1 MYSRFREGEF
11 MLILEDLK
19 EINDV
24 IKELAEFVQNDETVK
39 PDFEEYLKTIGQNG
53 MNFQSACFNYI
64 FERNLNHKSILTL
77 FLENSKKLPASTKKI
92 VKALMQSISSIFE
105 IKRVLQNGF
114 DLNNIINEKT
124 YSVVSLVKMTTFR
137 GMGSGQYVVARIF
150 KFEKAYY
157 LLEISGVLP
166 SSRRDDALRYSV
178 AKIIQNPELVYLD
191 NPEKQKEI
199 EENIKEIYDKF
210 IEFFGKD
217 EVVTT
222 NKYADDLI
230 GAFNDFAE
238 GGEKIDFQD
247 KIQSLDN
254 YKFFDVSEF
263 NNSYDNFLENSLGG
277 FSSHKETYDVGI
289 VFDKEL
295 GLYAVPFLAAF
306 DKAVENPDSVENAKA
321 CIEFFLNNDKF
332 SANIIKRV
340 AGRHENFMDTVNK
353 LLGTSYNLDELL
365 EHYKSRYLENKI
377 FSSTTVLYK
386 SKAFSRTLGIIEE
399 DIEKPELE
407 GVDLSKIGR
416 NDPCPCGSGKKYKN
430 CCGRN

>member
-1 MYSRFREGEF
+1 

-24 IKELAEFVQNDETVK
+24 IKELADFVQNDTSVK
-39 PDFEEYLKTIGQNG
+39 PDFEEYVKTVNG

-64 FERNLNHKSILTL
+64 FERNLNNKSILTL

-92 VKALMQSISSIFE
+92 VKALMASMSSIFE
-105 IKRVLQNGF
+105 VKRVLQNGF

-124 YSVVSLVKMTTFR
+124 YSVVSLVKMTSFR
-137 GMGSGQYVVARIF
+137 GIGSGQYVVARIF

-166 SSRRDDALRYSV
+166 SSRKDDALRYSV
-178 AKIIQNPELVYLD
+178 AKIIQNPELVYFD

-199 EENIKEIYDKF
+199 EKEVKEIYKKF
-210 IEFFGKD
+210 IEFFGTD
-217 EVVTT
+217 EIITT
-222 NKYADDLI
+222 NKFADDLI

-238 GGEKIDFQD
+238 GGEKVDFSD
-247 KIQSLDN
+247 KIQQPET
-254 YKFFDVSEF
+254 YKFFSVSEF

-289 VFDKEL
+289 IFDEEL
-295 GLYAVPFLAAF
+295 GLYAVPFFATF
-306 DKAVENPDSVENAKA
+306 NKIIENSDNVENAKA
-321 CIEFFLNNDKF
+321 CVQFFLENDKF

-340 AGRHENFMDTVNK
+340 AERHENFMEVVNK
-353 LLGTSYNLDELL
+353 LLGTNYTFDELL

-386 SKAFSRTLGIIEE
+386 SKAFSKTLGIIEE
-399 DIEKPELE
+399 DIEKPSLE

-416 NDPCPCGSGKKYKN
+416 NDPCPCGSGKKFKK
-430 CCGRN
+430 CCGANL

>member
-1 MYSRFREGEF
+1 

-24 IKELAEFVQNDETVK
+24 IKELAEFVQNDASVK
-39 PDFEEYLKTIGQNG
+39 PDFEEYIKTVNG
-53 MNFQSACFNYI
+53 MSFQSACFNYI
-64 FERNLNHKSILTL
+64 FERNLNNKSILTL

-92 VKALMQSISSIFE
+92 VKALMASMSSIFE
-105 IKRVLQNGF
+105 VKRVLQNGF

-124 YSVVSLVKMTTFR
+124 YSVVSLVKMTSFR
-137 GMGSGQYVVARIF
+137 GIGSGQYVVARIF

-166 SSRRDDALRYSV
+166 SSRKDDALRYSV
-178 AKIIQNPELVYLD
+178 AKIIQNPELVYFD

-199 EENIKEIYDKF
+199 EKEVKEIYKKF
-210 IEFFGKD
+210 IEFFGTD
-217 EVVTT
+217 EIITT
-222 NKYADDLI
+222 NKFADDLI

-238 GGEKIDFQD
+238 GGEKVDFSD
-247 KIQSLDN
+247 KIQQPET
-254 YKFFDVSEF
+254 YKFFSVSEF
-263 NNSYDNFLENSLGG
+263 NNSYDNVLENSLGG

-289 VFDKEL
+289 IFDEEL
-295 GLYAVPFLAAF
+295 GLYAVPFFATF
-306 DKAVENPDSVENAKA
+306 NKIIENSDNVENAKA
-321 CIEFFLNNDKF
+321 CVQFFLENDKF

-340 AGRHENFMDTVNK
+340 AERHENFMEVVNK
-353 LLGTSYNLDELL
+353 LLGTNYTFDELL

-386 SKAFSRTLGIIEE
+386 SKAFSKTLGIIEE
-399 DIEKPELE
+399 DIEKPSLE

-416 NDPCPCGSGKKYKN
+416 NDPCPCGSGKKFKK
-430 CCGRN
+430 CCGANL

>member
-1 MYSRFREGEF
+1 

-24 IKELAEFVQNDETVK
+24 IKELAEFVQNDASVK
-39 PDFEEYLKTIGQNG
+39 PDFEEYVKTVNG

-64 FERNLNHKSILTL
+64 FERNLNNKSILTL

-92 VKALMQSISSIFE
+92 VKALMASMSSIFE
-105 IKRVLQNGF
+105 VRRVLQNGF

-124 YSVVSLVKMTTFR
+124 YSVVSLVKMTSFR
-137 GMGSGQYVVARIF
+137 GIGSGQYVVARIF

-166 SSRRDDALRYSV
+166 SSRKDDALRYSV
-178 AKIIQNPELVYLD
+178 AKIIQNPELVYFD

-199 EENIKEIYDKF
+199 EKEVKEIYKKF
-210 IEFFGKD
+210 IEFFGTD
-217 EVVTT
+217 EIITT
-222 NKYADDLI
+222 NKFADDLI
-230 GAFNDFAE
+230 GAFNDFTE
-238 GGEKIDFQD
+238 GGEKVDFSD
-247 KIQSLDN
+247 KIQQPET
-254 YKFFDVSEF
+254 YKFFSVSEF

-289 VFDKEL
+289 IFDEEL
-295 GLYAVPFLAAF
+295 GLYAVPFFATFNKIIENF
-306 DKAVENPDSVENAKA
+306 DNVENAKA
-321 CIEFFLNNDKF
+321 CVQFFLENDKF

-340 AGRHENFMDTVNK
+340 AERHENFMEVVNK
-353 LLGTSYNLDELL
+353 LLGTNYTFDELL

-386 SKAFSRTLGIIEE
+386 SKAFSKTLGIIEE
-399 DIEKPELE
+399 DIEKPSLE

-416 NDPCPCGSGKKYKN
+416 NDPCPCGSGKKFKK
-430 CCGRN
+430 CCGANL